1 MPVAPI
7 KFIIENKTFTSVL
20 LAKELNCSSSTALR
34 RLKSCNT
41 LNELRTPVRV

>member
-1 MPVAPI
+1 MPQTPMT
-7 KFIIENKTFTSVL
+7 FIVEGTKYTSVL